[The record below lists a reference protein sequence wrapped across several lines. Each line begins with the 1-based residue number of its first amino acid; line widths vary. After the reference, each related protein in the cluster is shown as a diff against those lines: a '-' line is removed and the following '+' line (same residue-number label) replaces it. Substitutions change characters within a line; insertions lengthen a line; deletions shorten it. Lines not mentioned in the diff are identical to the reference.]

1 MKKLIL
7 DLDTGIDD
15 CLALAYA
22 LGSPEVEVIGV
33 TGTFG
38 NVQRDT
44 GIQNSLSL
52 LDLFG
57 HHNIPVFAGASHAL
71 QRSTFTVQE
80 ASALIHGRNGLGDVQ
95 IPQSNRQPEPESAC
109 DFLIESAKEYG
120 ENLVIV
126 ATGPMTN
133 LAQALEKDPGF
144 HNRCQIV
151 IMGGALTVPGNCN
164 PVQEANISQD
174 PEAADALF
182 RSGAKVTMIGLDVT
196 LQTLLTYEETAAWR
210 RIGTPAGNYVA
221 DITDSYIRAYGTIAP
236 YLGGCGLHD
245 PLAVAIAIDPSLASF
260 FETNLKVDVEEPFRG
275 RTIGDEHRLND
286 PNKTVKVALEVNAE
300 LFLKE
305 FMHRISTLLR
315 SCAI

>member
-22 LGSPEVEVIGV
+22 LGSPEVEIIGI

-44 GIQNSLSL
+44 GVQNSLAL

-57 HHNIPVFAGASHAL
+57 RQDIPVFAGASHAL
-71 QRSTFTVQE
+71 QRSTFDVQE
-80 ASALIHGRNGLGDVQ
+80 ASALIHGRNGLGNVQ
-95 IPQSNRQPEPESAC
+95 IPKSNRQPEHAPAC
-109 DFLIESAKEYG
+109 DFLIESAKEHG
-120 ENLVIV
+120 ENLTLV

-133 LAQALEKDPGF
+133 LAQALEKDPEF
-144 HNRCQIV
+144 HNGCQIT

-174 PEAADALF
+174 PEAADILF
-182 RSGAKVTMIGLDVT
+182 RSGTAITMVGLDVT
-196 LQTLLTYEETAAWR
+196 LQTLLTYKETAAWR
-210 RIGTPAGNYVA
+210 QIGTPAANYVA
-221 DITDSYIRAYGTIAP
+221 EITDSYIQAYGTIAP

-260 FETNLKVDVEEPFRG
+260 FTTNLKVDLSEPFRG
-275 RTIGDEHRLND
+275 RTIGDEQRLNN
-286 PNKTVKVALEVNAE
+286 PHKTVKVALTVDAE
-300 LFLKE
+300 RFLKE
-305 FMHRISTLLR
+305 FMHRVSTLLR
-315 SCAI
+315 SRTF